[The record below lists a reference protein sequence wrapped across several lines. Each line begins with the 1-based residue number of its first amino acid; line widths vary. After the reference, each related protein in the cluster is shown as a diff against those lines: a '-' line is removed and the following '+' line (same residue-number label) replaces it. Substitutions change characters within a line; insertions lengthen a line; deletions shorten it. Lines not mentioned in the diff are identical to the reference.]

1 MTLKD
6 KRKILIVGYGQDA
19 KVLKKQALESEKKI
33 YIITKSKNSK
43 NEKNVFYKNLE
54 IKNTNKVFKYL
65 KKFNN
70 LDIYFFATHNISSS
84 EKESLKIL
92 SKNLETNVTS
102 LINFLDFISKNKKRN
117 FKFFYACSSHIFE
130 NSLTSIQN
138 ERTKPSFSSYYA
150 LTKYLGMQICHYYRN
165 TKNIFCSVGILYTHV
180 SKYINKNF
188 LIKELSAKIKKAKNK
203 KIYVKNLNSKID
215 LMSAN
220 DAVLAMRSIMD
231 LKQPETF
238 IISSG
243 KIVSIKDIF
252 NEILVLHNIKSGIKI
267 FSKEKATGKK
277 KILFG
282 NNIKLKTKT
291 SWSVKSNLK
300 DIIQE
305 VLN

>member
-1 MTLKD
+1 MK
-6 KRKILIVGYGQDA
+6 
-19 KVLKKQALESEKKI
+19 KKI

>member
-43 NEKNVFYKNLE
+43 NEKNVFYKNLD

>member
-33 YIITKSKNSK
+33 YIITKSKNNK

-84 EKESLKIL
+84 EKENLKIL

-188 LIKELSAKIKKAKNK
+188 LIKELSEKIKKTKNK

-220 DAVLAMRSIMD
+220 DAVLAMRNIMD

-267 FSKEKATGKK
+267 FSKQKATGKQ